1 MFWVLCF
8 LADANTAVRTCA
20 STCSDGLLDFHMV
33 AELV

>member
-8 LADANTAVRTCA
+8 LADANTAVRTCV